1 MILSRIAKALREQ
14 NWFAVTLEFVI
25 VIAGVVIGFQINAWN
40 AARELQRREEEYLV
54 ELLSDFRAM
63 TGALERMEANTRYEA
78 DLAEAIG
85 VLQSCPPDE
94 TAWDPVRQAL
104 ARHRIR
110 TQIFLVDGTYEEMV
124 ASGALARLEDT
135 ALKAQIKY
143 TYSLLNNNVRV
154 SSAANAALAER
165 ASAVIVSAVP
175 FAPDPDSL
183 FQVSVEPEFEF
194 QSLCD
199 HLELNNAMLDLWHA
213 TRSRER
219 VHAGVLEV
227 LRETEGMLAA
237 RVEPAP

>member
-1 MILSRIAKALREQ
+1 MILDNLSRALKTQ
-14 NWFAVTLEFVI
+14 NWFAAGVEFII
-25 VIAGVVIGFQINAWN
+25 VILGVVIGFQVNAW
-40 AARELQRREEEYLV
+40 AQARELRGREEQYLV

-63 TGALERMEANTRYEA
+63 TDALERMEAQSRYEA
-78 DLAEAIG
+78 DLAEAID
-85 VLQSCPPDE
+85 VLRSCPPDE
-94 TAWDPVRQAL
+94 AAWAPVRQAL

-110 TQIFLVDGTYEEMV
+110 TQIFVVDGTYEEMV

-154 SSAANAALAER
+154 SSAANAALAVS
-165 ASAVIVSAVP
+165 ASAVIVGVVP

-183 FQVSVEPEFEF
+183 FQVSVAPGFEF

-213 TRSRER
+213 TWSRER

-227 LRETEGMLAA
+227 MRETEGMLAA